1 MLRQLFKNKA
11 NRGQN
16 TAEYAL
22 LIALVIAG
30 VIAMQTY
37 AQRSLQG
44 RVRDAGIYLT
54 EGTST
59 IGNSVQYEP
68 YYVNSSYDV
77 TRDVS
82 ENKLLGEGLAA
93 TGSFTNRQRTGAQSS
108 EYGTTGVTAETD
120 HSATKPMPGPGKI

>member
-1 MLRQLFKNKA
+1 MLRELFKNKA
-11 NRGQN
+11 NQGQN

-54 EGTST
+54 EGTRT

-68 YYVNSSYDV
+68 YYVNASYDV

-82 ENKLLGEGLAA
+82 ENKLLSEGLAGA
-93 TGSFTNRQRTGAQSS
+93 RSFTNRQRTGAQSS
-108 EYGTTGVTAETD
+108 EYGTAGVIADTS
-120 HSATKPMPGPGKI
+120 HGQSNPMPSGI